1 MILVAPRL
9 RYHARM
15 DDFERKWELIR
26 EQLRIQAT
34 GETPPRISSGRTLFG
49 IRSEVEEKMDAIARE
64 MEEKQRAKRLTRKD
78 NEQSE

>member
-1 MILVAPRL
+1 MILVALRL

-34 GETPPRISSGRTLFG
+34 GETPPRISSSRTLFG
-49 IRSEVEEKMDAIARE
+49 IKSEVEEKMDAIARE
-64 MEEKQRAKRLTRKD
+64 MEEKQCAKRVTRKD